1 MKRLNPAWTALS
13 RLSNRQIMKKGDLA
27 VQKRHELAIEI
38 LDCLIEID
46 RRSLYLKEGYSSLF
60 DFCLRRWHY
69 SRPKAGRTIAV
80 ARCMK
85 NFPAVRTLLVEQ
97 KITVCGVALIA
108 GILTEK
114 NVRELLRE
122 VSGKTYTKIEKI
134 AASFRTVPK
143 IREFIRPIGMDTPAG
158 PKKSDGRVVL
168 FGASG
173 QSDGI
178 EGGRRMDQSQFETD
192 RPDDEAAPVS
202 DKFQFETDR
211 PDDEAASVSDQSQ
224 FETGRPDDKA
234 APVSDQSQF
243 ETGRPDDKAA
253 PVSDQSQFE
262 TDLPTRT
269 GRGKTKT
276 ERRYEIRFSAS
287 EGFLRKLEQA
297 RAICSRR
304 PSLEAILEKGLD
316 ELLERYDPER
326 KQARREKRKSRK
338 WSSVRSSQG
347 SPGKTR
353 DQKKRNGGVEP
364 FGGGESG
371 RESSERTDHTCGVA
385 APNAQSP
392 VEEGASAAG
401 RNGRLKGR
409 SRHIPTRIRDLVF
422 MRDGG
427 RCTYIGESGIR
438 CKATAHLQIDHIK
451 PFCRGGEHTLDNLR
465 VLCGKHNRLM
475 ARELSLSP

>member
-211 PDDEAASVSDQSQ
+211 PDDEAAS
-224 FETGRPDDKA
+224 
-234 APVSDQSQF
+234 VSDQSQF